1 MEQKKFDY
9 NSFIG
14 MILLGGILLWWMN
27 SNKEEILSEA
37 TTTEIV
43 APNTKETSDAFATAK
58 PVFESDSLK
67 AAALQNKLGAF
78 AYSALLGSPGVSV
91 IENDLLKLTGGK
103 L

>member
-37 TTTEIV
+37 ATTEIV
-43 APNTKETSDAFATAK
+43 APNTKETR
-58 PVFESDSLK
+58 
-67 AAALQNKLGAF
+67 
-78 AYSALLGSPGVSV
+78 
-91 IENDLLKLTGGK
+91 
-103 L
+103 

>member
-43 APNTKETSDAFATAK
+43 APNSKETDRLICNGK
-58 PVFESDSLK
+58 
-67 AAALQNKLGAF
+67 
-78 AYSALLGSPGVSV
+78 
-91 IENDLLKLTGGK
+91 TGF
-103 L
+103 